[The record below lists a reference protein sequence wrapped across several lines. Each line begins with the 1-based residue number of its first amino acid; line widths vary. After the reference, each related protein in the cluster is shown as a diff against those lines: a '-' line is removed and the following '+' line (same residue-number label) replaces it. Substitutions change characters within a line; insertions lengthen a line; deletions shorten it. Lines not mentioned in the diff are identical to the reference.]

1 MLVATLFGLGVLFL
15 LAALHPYLT
24 YPLSLAL
31 LKNEPLPTQATEGGG
46 NHEQFAICTCAY
58 NEEGVIEAKIRN
70 LLALREDHPGLEILV
85 YVDAATDATAAILQ
99 AYSDRI
105 TVVISS
111 ERRGKT
117 HGMNRLVAM
126 TDATVVVFTDAN
138 VLLDKY
144 VLTRLAT
151 YFKNPAI
158 GCVCG
163 NLRYT
168 NATDSTVAETGSL
181 YWRIEQNVKR
191 LETRW
196 GAVMG
201 ADGSLF
207 AIRRAL
213 HRPPPDHIIDD
224 MYVSFHVL
232 FQGFRVIQADDVLAF
247 EKSVSVSG
255 EEFQRKI
262 RIACQAFNVHR
273 LMWPHLRRM
282 APLKLY
288 MYISHKLMR
297 WFSIYFLAASLLC
310 VFGALIAASAA
321 LPALAAI
328 ALLCVGLLAGY
339 FWKITPLSQT
349 VDVLTA
355 FTGVGI
361 GILHSLTGRL
371 YQTWKPAA
379 SIRK

>member
-1 MLVATLFGLGVLFL
+1 MLVTTLFGFGVLFL

-31 LKNEPLPTQATEGGG
+31 LKSEPLPIQTNASRGS
-46 NHEQFAICTCAY
+46 HEQFAICTCAY

-85 YVDAATDATAAILQ
+85 YVDAATDATAQILQ
-99 AYSDRI
+99 AYVDQI
-105 TVVISS
+105 TLVISS

-138 VLLDKY
+138 VLLDKD
-144 VLTRLAT
+144 VMTRLAAH
-151 YFKNPAI
+151 FKDPAI

-213 HRPPPDHIIDD
+213 HCPPPDHIIDD
-224 MYVSFHVL
+224 MYVSFHVM
-232 FQGFRVIQADDVLAF
+232 FQGFRVIQADDVQAF
-247 EKSVSVSG
+247 EKSVSVAG

-273 LMWPHLRRM
+273 LMWPQLKRM

-288 MYISHKLMR
+288 MYVSHKLMR
-297 WFSIYFLAASLLC
+297 WFAIYFLAASFLC
-310 VFGALIAASAA
+310 IFGALIAAHAMLSA
-321 LPALAAI
+321 LTLI
-328 ALLCVGLLAGY
+328 IMLCAGLLVGY
-339 FWKITPLSQT
+339 LWKITPLSQM

-355 FTGVGI
+355 FAGVGI
-361 GILHSLTGRL
+361 GILHSINGRL